1 MRIFTVLII
10 IFVLSMV
17 FFEVTGIEPKLP
29 STQKIVEKQTVVVET
44 IDAETGEVVDT
55 YTENESISV
64 NNVES

>member
-1 MRIFTVLII
+1 
-10 IFVLSMV
+10 MV